1 MGNLDLWERV
11 RTPDPDH
18 LKPFDNGKF
27 KGTAIRP
34 AYLARAATEQ
44 FGPVGVGWGFRV
56 EDERY
61 VEAGPVLLHVVR
73 VLLWYKLG
81 DTRGEVVQYGQTVL
95 VSKNGHV
102 DDEAPKKSLTD
113 AVGKC
118 LSLLGFAAD
127 VHMGLW
133 DGAKYG
139 ADAPREK
146 PEVAKPK
153 GGQGAAALMRRFMDA
168 ADKCEDVDA
177 VNLLLERSLPDRKA
191 LRKEHNDLLELY
203 AAGRVAIV
211 GGHVAYDPDDVND
224 AVKKLNK
231 LRGKK

>member
-11 RTPDPDH
+11 RTPDAAH

-34 AYLARAATEQ
+34 AFLARSATEQ
-44 FGPVGVGWGFRV
+44 FGPVGIGWGFDV
-56 EDERY
+56 VDERY

-73 VLLWYKLG
+73 VRLWYLLDGK
-81 DTRGEVVQYGQTVL
+81 RGEVVQYGQTVL

-133 DGAKYG
+133 DGDKYT
-139 ADAPREK
+139 AEAPRHK
-146 PEVAKPK
+146 PRTDEPK
-153 GGQGAAALMRRFMDA
+153 KKQSTAELMRRFIDR
-168 ADKCEDVDA
+168 ADKCDSDDDLNTLLQRSSDDRAGLKLEHNQMLAEYAAHRSMQIRGIVPDDPVILDA
-177 VNLLLERSLPDRKA
+177 VA
-191 LRKEHNDLLELY
+191 
-203 AAGRVAIV
+203 
-211 GGHVAYDPDDVND
+211 
-224 AVKKLNK
+224 KLNA